1 MTGWSVLVGWA
12 VMVCED
18 IQGFMFLLHQ
28 PLGVVLIWEVE
39 AESHVVSSW
48 EEEKP
53 KTKKT
58 VFLQIKDHLEVA
70 QVTEV
75 GPNLVTCSCD
85 QEGWKIY
92 CLASWPC
99 MQEEE

>member
-1 MTGWSVLVGWA
+1 MTSWSVLVGWA
-12 VMVCED
+12 VMVCKD

-39 AESHVVSSW
+39 DESHVVSSW

-53 KTKKT
+53 KTEKT
-58 VFLQIKDHLEVA
+58 VFLQIKDDLEVA

-75 GPNLVTCSCD
+75 GPKLVTWSHIAVTKKA
-85 QEGWKIY
+85 GKYI
-92 CLASWPC
+92 A
-99 MQEEE
+99 